1 MTAVEQ
7 HEIDNLKHL
16 LEDVYQITPSLQP
29 ACLGGLQT
37 VKKLQD
43 QLDAVE
49 IFNRQSAEDSSDNI
63 CLLDDSLD
71 DAYLNEQFEQEE
83 PW

>member
-1 MTAVEQ
+1 MIEQ

-29 ACLGGLQT
+29 ACLSGLQT
-37 VKKLQD
+37 IKKLQD

-49 IFNRQSAEDSSDNI
+49 IFNRQSAEDG
-63 CLLDDSLD
+63 LD
-71 DAYLNEQFEQEE
+71 DAYLNEQYEQEE